1 MNGESLSNVKTNRVP
16 NFNDK
21 FAKALKGSKKL
32 LTIGWGDDKKKVD
45 YTITNAKKVKD
56 KIKFE
61 ITINKA
67 GNVEGTN
74 KMVVNPDGYI
84 HPSPFSEDLERGII
98 DKIIF
103 DNKDYLSK
111 DNTTFVFQHPH

>member
-1 MNGESLSNVKTNRVP
+1 MNGESLSNVKTNRVS
-16 NFNDK
+16 NFSDK
-21 FAKALKGSKKL
+21 FTKVLKGTKKL

-45 YTITNAKKVKD
+45 YTITNAKKVRD

-61 ITINKA
+61 IIINKA
-67 GNVEGTN
+67 GTVEGTN

-98 DKIIF
+98 EKIIS
-103 DNKDYLSK
+103 DNRDYLSK